1 MRVRSSPFPALTS
14 INSNSELSHLQTSTL
29 TSVNPN
35 SELSHLN
42 SELSHEW
49 SSDVRV
55 QSSFGVPHRSASSQ
69 FDYNALR
76 RPTAALNDRT
86 GITNDSRHIDR
97 CQTVRK
103 VQKSCDMCPFGPLGT
118 WDTSTR
124 FASRRSPTRPQR
136 TARGTASPSQ
146 PGRTIEPPKRGLPPP
161 RSSEVEVTVPL
172 RTFAR

>member
-55 QSSFGVPHRSASSQ
+55 QSSSGVPHSSASSQ
-69 FDYNALR
+69 FNYNALK

-86 GITNDSRHIDR
+86 SITNDFRHLHA
-97 CQTVRK
+97 CQIARK
-103 VQKSCDMCPFGPLGT
+103 STNCILGPPSLGT
-118 WDTSTR
+118 THQGAER
-124 FASRRSPTRPQR
+124 PFIAAVRHNARPT
-136 TARGTASPSQ
+136 
-146 PGRTIEPPKRGLPPP
+146 LPPHP
-161 RSSEVEVTVPL
+161 HPTPSPVAPHRLPSPKG
-172 RTFAR
+172 